1 MTPRIGI
8 VGGGQLARMMY
19 AASVG
24 LGIRVALLAEGP
36 DSCAAQVVPD
46 VSLGDCTDP
55 DTVTRFAEQVDVLT
69 FEHEQVPTQ
78 ILRQLEHRQVT
89 LRPGPAALEHAQ
101 DKAIMRRRLAGLG
114 IPVPSYQVVADP
126 DQLAG
131 FGEQAGW
138 PCIAKTSRGGYD
150 GKGVWR
156 LDDPSQAGLPFQG
169 LRDGV
174 QVVAEEYVPFVR
186 ELSALVV
193 RSASG
198 QTVAYPVSESV
209 QDDGICVETIT
220 PAPGLGEQQAQ
231 ACQRLALRIADELA
245 VVGVLAVELMQRG
258 DGQVVVNELAMR
270 PHNTGHWSIEG
281 AATSQF
287 ENHLRAVLDWPLGD
301 PTPIAPYTVMHNV
314 LGGDRRDLVSGLA
327 QVWAHDRGVRVQ
339 VYGKT
344 VVPGR
349 KVGHVSVTGADLE
362 EIRGRARSAAA
373 LLRGER

>member
-1 MTPRIGI
+1 M
-8 VGGGQLARMMY
+8 
-19 AASVG
+19 
-24 LGIRVALLAEGP
+24 
-36 DSCAAQVVPD
+36 
-46 VSLGDCTDP
+46 
-55 DTVTRFAEQVDVLT
+55 
-69 FEHEQVPTQ
+69 
-78 ILRQLEHRQVT
+78 
-89 LRPGPAALEHAQ
+89 
-101 DKAIMRRRLAGLG
+101 
-114 IPVPSYQVVADP
+114 
-126 DQLAG
+126 
-131 FGEQAGW
+131 
-138 PCIAKTSRGGYD
+138 
-150 GKGVWR
+150 
-156 LDDPSQAGLPFQG
+156 
-169 LRDGV
+169 
-174 QVVAEEYVPFVR
+174 
-186 ELSALVV
+186 
-193 RSASG
+193 
-198 QTVAYPVSESV
+198 
-209 QDDGICVETIT
+209 ETIT

-301 PTPIAPYTVMHNV
+301 PAPIAPYTVMHNV